1 MMAALPV
8 KGLRPPTFNE
18 YAHVT
23 RNYDFENAVCNGPSL
38 GALGEPRVSRRVK
51 NKMEQDVA
59 SIVGSDDRRH
69 RTSACPL
76 LVPGAPCLAPGSTLS
91 TSTSSARRA
100 CHSHAC
106 QPSHK
111 AKVEILTTSAQYR
124 VQEQEEHGQLRAHKG
139 LRGAAHS
146 RAQRTAAHHSARRPS
161 SSRMAGHYT
170 WALPTHRPK
179 TTDQ

>member
-1 MMAALPV
+1 MYLRAALSLSRTLYESYAMMAALPV

-69 RTSACPL
+69 RTSAC
-76 LVPGAPCLAPGSTLS
+76 
-91 TSTSSARRA
+91 
-100 CHSHAC
+100 
-106 QPSHK
+106 
-111 AKVEILTTSAQYR
+111 
-124 VQEQEEHGQLRAHKG
+124 AH
-139 LRGAAHS
+139 RIFS
-146 RAQRTAAHHSARRPS
+146 
-161 SSRMAGHYT
+161 
-170 WALPTHRPK
+170 
-179 TTDQ
+179 